1 MVSTTDVS
9 MWIPAWTRR
18 RRFDRLP
25 NYYDDSTQKKLDIS
39 LVNGGYYCTPTSA
52 LSLVRYW
59 AADPRFPKL
68 FDPTNGDTDRSVIL
82 EMARLMDTDDLVDRG
97 GADNQENHHGT
108 LIGDVLPGMFAYFNA
123 RYPNK
128 FKSGDKVLPANAD
141 TDDYNNDFGAKYDAS
156 ILRNIPV
163 ILELP
168 GHSTVGIGFDDG
180 FARET
185 KSHYRLN
192 DPWNAQAN
200 ITAGQVGKGR
210 PIAARGVF
218 GSEVEDLF
226 GPGADSEY
234 DESPSGPSQS
244 GLPFAMHWVEPL
256 EDAETPE
263 PSSACLAF
271 AAATCGL
278 LTRTA
283 RTTNRR

>member
-1 MVSTTDVS
+1 MHAYCWLGSSAVLGRRPADFQSFS
-9 MWIPAWTRR
+9 IPPTATRTEAL
-18 RRFDRLP
+18 FSNWLA
-25 NYYDDSTQKKLDIS
+25 SW
-39 LVNGGYYCTPTSA
+39 TPTISSTA
-52 LSLVRYW
+52 Q
-59 AADPRFPKL
+59 
-68 FDPTNGDTDRSVIL
+68 
-82 EMARLMDTDDLVDRG
+82 
-97 GADNQENHHGT
+97 GADKQENHFGT
-108 LIGDVLPGMFAYFNA
+108 LIEDVLPGLLGYFNA

-128 FKSGDKVLPANAD
+128 FKGGDKVLPANAD
-141 TDDYNNDFGAKYDAS
+141 TDDYNLDFGAKYDAS

-192 DPWNAQAN
+192 DPWDARAN
-200 ITAGQVGKGR
+200 ITTAQVGKGR

-234 DESPSGPSQS
+234 DESASGPSPS

-256 EDAETPE
+256 EDADVPE

-271 AAATCGL
+271 AAAASAL
-278 LTRTA
+278 LSRAA
-283 RTTNRR
+283 RTTKRH